1 MTYLRLV
8 RGQDAQMECV
18 RMLKEELEHA
28 CLYSIVFFLVAA
40 DLFRYETVKLFKG
53 LNFHGMGRFF
63 FATLDIVQEVSYTLV
78 TLMCF
83 WRQEKKIRL
92 QFSVPLF

>member
-1 MTYLRLV
+1 
-8 RGQDAQMECV
+8 
-18 RMLKEELEHA
+18 MLA
-28 CLYSIVFFLVAA
+28 CTLLFFLVAT

-53 LNFHGMGRFF
+53 LNFLGMGRFF

-78 TLMCF
+78 TLTCF